1 MKSLKSERLEVD
13 EKTLVLH
20 EDLDKLKETLSMR
33 EKLFNDDLSK
43 MESES
48 LQLKRR
54 IESLVCE
61 NNQLL
66 EKIKKAKS
74 DLTANRC
81 WNSSSA
87 ALKLLNTHHNRDR
100 KGLDFVTKRTV
111 NPVSKKYVGLQE
123 NIFCFHCGKMGHY
136 LYTCLLKKCHGEEYD
151 LCETNMG

>member
-81 WNSSSA
+81 WNSSSE
-87 ALKLLNTHHNRDR
+87 ALKWLSNHHTGLRRD
-100 KGLDFVTKRTV
+100 
-111 NPVSKKYVGLQE
+111 
-123 NIFCFHCGKMGHY
+123 
-136 LYTCLLKKCHGEEYD
+136 
-151 LCETNMG
+151 